1 MRNKNTASKIAFL
14 SISIAL
20 AMILAF
26 VESQIPA
33 LVAIPGVKIGLP
45 NIVIVFIL
53 YKFGWKEAVITN
65 LTRVLLVSI
74 LFGNVQSMILGLS
87 GAILSLLGMILL
99 KRWFA
104 PTTVSV
110 VGGILHNVG
119 QVGAACIVMQTAGL
133 VSYLPFLL
141 VSGIIAGILI
151 GIISALLLKKLE
163 KLKF

>member
-1 MRNKNTASKIAFL
+1 LRNKNTASKIAFL

-26 VESQIPA
+26 VESRIPSP
-33 LVAIPGVKIGLP
+33 LPGVKIGLP

-53 YKFGWKEAVITN
+53 YKFSWKEAIITN
-65 LTRVLLVSI
+65 LTRVLLVNM
-74 LFGNVQSMILGLS
+74 LFGNVQSLMLGLS

-99 KRWFA
+99 KKWFA

-110 VGGILHNVG
+110 VGGILHNIG
-119 QVGAACIVMQTAGL
+119 QVGTACILMQTAG
-133 VSYLPFLL
+133 VVAYLPFLL
-141 VSGIIAGILI
+141 VSGIIAGVLI
-151 GIISALLLKKLE
+151 GIISAMLLKKLE

>member
-1 MRNKNTASKIAFL
+1 LRNKNTASKIAFL

-26 VESQIPA
+26 VESRIPSP
-33 LVAIPGVKIGLP
+33 LPGVKIGLP

-53 YKFGWKEAVITN
+53 YKFSWKEAIITN
-65 LTRVLLVSI
+65 LTRVLLVNM
-74 LFGNVQSMILGLS
+74 LFGNVQSLMLGLS

-99 KRWFA
+99 KKWFA

-110 VGGILHNVG
+110 IGGILHNIG
-119 QVGAACIVMQTAGL
+119 QVGTACILMQTAG
-133 VSYLPFLL
+133 VVAYLPFLL
-141 VSGIIAGILI
+141 VSGIIAGVLI
-151 GIISALLLKKLE
+151 GIISAMLLKKLE

>member
-26 VESQIPA
+26 AESRIPSP
-33 LVAIPGVKIGLP
+33 IPGVKIGLP
-45 NIVIVFIL
+45 NIVIMFIL
-53 YKFGWKEAVITN
+53 YKFSWKEAVITN

-99 KRWFA
+99 KKWFA

-119 QVGAACIVMQTAGL
+119 QVGAACVVMRTAAL
-133 VSYLPFLL
+133 VSYLPVLL
-141 VSGIIAGILI
+141 VSGIIAGVLV
-151 GIISALLLKKLE
+151 GIVSALLLKKLD

>member
-26 VESQIPA
+26 VESRIPSP
-33 LVAIPGVKIGLP
+33 IPGVKIGLP
-45 NIVIVFIL
+45 NIVIMFIL
-53 YKFGWKEAVITN
+53 YKFSWKEAVITN

-87 GAILSLLGMILL
+87 GAILSLLGMMLL
-99 KRWFA
+99 KKWFA

-119 QVGAACIVMQTAGL
+119 QIGAACIVMQTAAL
-133 VSYLPFLL
+133 VSYLPVLL
-141 VSGIIAGILI
+141 VSGIIAGVLV
-151 GIISALLLKKLE
+151 GIVSALLLKKLD